1 MFKKGFIFG
10 LLGFLVSLL
19 VIHLTSTDKSSSQ
32 EFVSFSYADGVDG
45 WVSFGNILEENF
57 RDPFLDKDPIFIEM
71 FMFKVV
77 NPINIPNKP
86 EITIT
91 EDNNSIFWT
100 NGPNRKGTIY
110 GEWKGNEKNGNVFVS
125 DSTSIVRIGI
135 VSGNRRIAG
144 YLYLKVKNR
153 ANPKDFAINGW
164 KYYGSMLAASNTL
177 RGDVAINNRSGIRDY
192 INRVTIK
199 DKFIHLTILG
209 NDNTLIWDKD
219 DNSAVGKRLQ
229 NGGWISQES
238 NKNETDKFYFEA
250 SVKQQDTK
258 IANIYFLVDLPSS
271 AKGGFISSLLAKAK
285 ILLTPKRL
293 IPSVIAFFVFF
304 LAGVIL
310 SKGTGTQTTTVKRTT
325 KATPELENKIQQL
338 KEEINRLEET
348 KADVTETVAKE
359 QKTQKD
365 LEKEIK
371 LLEEKKGNISAAPAG
386 DITEEVAEKQ
396 KTKENLEEE
405 IELLKQEKENI
416 SKEIEAGKEAAATAG
431 TTAED
436 ESEEELLFNNLLG
449 ESSKTSAQR
458 KEEIELTQRIVAKR
472 REEIDLS
479 SKVESRRKE
488 LLELQQNIEKL
499 KEE

>member
-19 VIHLTSTDKSSSQ
+19 VIHLTSAEKSSSQ

-57 RDPFLDKDPIFIEM
+57 RDPFLNKDPIFVEM
-71 FMFKVV
+71 FMFKIM

-91 EDNNSIFWT
+91 ENNNSIFWT

-110 GEWKGNEKNGNVFVS
+110 GEWKGKEENGNVFVS

-135 VSGNRRIAG
+135 ISENRRVAG

-153 ANPKDFAINGW
+153 PNPKDFAINGW

-177 RGDVAINNRSGIRDY
+177 RGDIAINNRSGIRDY
-192 INRVTIK
+192 INKVTIK

-209 NDNTLIWDKD
+209 NDNILIWDKD

-238 NKNETDKFYFEA
+238 NKNEPYKFYYTS
-250 SVKQQDTK
+250 SVRQQDTK
-258 IANIYFLVDLPSS
+258 IADIYFLVNLPFSG
-271 AKGGFISSLLAKAK
+271 KGGFISSLLAKAK
-285 ILLTPKRL
+285 ISLTPKHL
-293 IPSVIAFFVFF
+293 IPSLIAFFVFF
-304 LAGVIL
+304 LAGAVL
-310 SKGTGTQTTTVKRTT
+310 SKGAGSQTTTVRRSTQG
-325 KATPELENKIQQL
+325 TPGLENQIEQL

-365 LEKEIK
+365 LEKEIA
-371 LLEEKKGNISAAPAG
+371 LLEEKKGNVSTGATA
-386 DITEEVAEKQ
+386 DVTEEVAEKQ
-396 KTKENLEEE
+396 KMKEDLEKE
-405 IELLKQEKENI
+405 IELLKQKKENI
-416 SKEIEAGKEAAATAG
+416 SEELEAGKKAAATAG
-431 TTAED
+431 ATAED

-449 ESSKTSAQR
+449 ESSKTSAQK

-479 SKVESRRKE
+479 GKIESRRKE
-488 LLELQQNIEKL
+488 LLNLQQKIEKL
-499 KEE
+499 KEK